1 MTLPLSM
8 VLQNV
13 VVVATGDQFWG
24 LPEAS
29 IEAAMPLSRAEIN
42 ATDSGREVRFQS
54 REIPCVSLAKSM
66 GVSGRR

>member
-29 IEAAMPLSRAEIN
+29 IEAAMPLAGR
-42 ATDSGREVRFQS
+42 DQCHRQRSGGQVPEPGDPLCLTGQVNG
-54 REIPCVSLAKSM
+54 
-66 GVSGRR
+66 GVWRRR